1 VLRTPPICGSVY
13 VDATRVGGFQSM
25 RLIPVLTVAALLSV
39 PGSFFGEAG
48 SPQASANVSG
58 TQRGS
63 QDWTEFA
70 SREDRFTCN
79 FPGQPVVTQTTW
91 TSEYGAVLPA
101 RVYSAELGSSR
112 YSMMVADYR
121 DIEKILTERS
131 KSCPAGA
138 ETCGGGGATG
148 LGYWKV
154 DLQGALVYATW
165 KVMQRPGVTVT
176 HLMWN
181 FMDLVNGH
189 QLQLTNTDKSRTFAS
204 IYMHENK
211 LYVMEGTVPDG
222 YPEPGLFQQS
232 LGWLDEAGNGI
243 RYQSIYLHG
252 APPPPVNSRGGQGG
266 FGRINAPGAP
276 AAQDG
281 AAPPQSGQPR

>member
-1 VLRTPPICGSVY
+1 
-13 VDATRVGGFQSM
+13 M
-25 RLIPVLTVAALLSV
+25 RMLLGPVVAAALVFCVS
-39 PGSFFGEAG
+39 GSAFAQPP
-48 SPQASANVSG
+48 SPQASASLAVAQG
-58 TQRGS
+58 GGG
-63 QDWTEFA
+63 DWIEFA
-70 SREDRFTCN
+70 SRDDRFTCN
-79 FPGQPVVTQTTW
+79 FPEQPRVTQTTW

-101 RVYSAELGSSR
+101 RVYSSAQGQSR
-112 YSMMVADYR
+112 FSMMVADYR
-121 DIEKILTERS
+121 DIEKILTEKS

-138 ETCGGGGATG
+138 ETCRGGGATG

-165 KVMQRPGVTVT
+165 KLMERPGAKVT

-189 QLQLTNTDKSRTFAS
+189 QLQLTNPDKSRTFAS

-211 LYVMEGTVPDG
+211 LYIMEGTVPDG

-243 RYQSIYLHG
+243 RYQAIYLHG

-276 AAQDG
+276 AAQD
-281 AAPPQSGQPR
+281 APAPQGGQAR